1 MGRTARTNKIGL
13 TREDYK
19 GGKSTL
25 CQGCGHDSIS
35 NQIISTAYD
44 MGIAQHQIIKMSGI
58 GCSSKTPAYFLGRSH
73 GFNSVHGRMPSVVT
87 GALMGNTTLHCIA
100 VSGDG
105 DTGSIGF
112 GQFKHVIRRNV
123 PFVYV
128 IENNGVYGL
137 TKGQFSATADEGQY
151 LKYYGKN
158 QMPAID
164 LCLEAIIAGATF
176 VARSFSGDAK
186 QVQAL
191 LQAALHHKG
200 IAVIDIVSPCVT
212 FNNNEDSTKSYPY
225 GKEHQ
230 ISLHDIQVIAPDY
243 VDGKEEIVVGD
254 YDENEVIEVDMHD
267 GTIIQLKRLGKDH
280 DPRNRL
286 QAMQALEQSQR
297 ENLFITGL
305 IYYEE
310 PRPTLA
316 ETENVVPEALATLPE
331 EKLRPTPAQL
341 NDIMAKFM

>member
-1 MGRTARTNKIGL
+1 MGRTAKVNKVGL
-13 TREDYK
+13 SREEYK

-25 CQGCGHDSIS
+25 CPGCGHDSIS
-35 NQIISTAYD
+35 NQIISTAYE
-44 MGIAQHQIIKMSGI
+44 MGIEQHKIIKLSGI

-73 GFNSVHGRMPSVVT
+73 GFNSVHGRMPSVAT
-87 GALMGNTTLHCIA
+87 GALMGNPTLHAIA

-137 TKGQFSATADEGQY
+137 TKGQFSATADEGQV

-191 LQAALHHKG
+191 LQAALHHRG
-200 IAVIDIVSPCVT
+200 IAIVDIVSPCVT
-212 FNNNEDSTKSYPY
+212 FNNDETSTKSYPY

-230 ISLHDIQVIAPDY
+230 ISLHDIQVLAPDY
-243 VDGKEEIVVGD
+243 VDAKEEITIGD
-254 YDENEVIEVDMHD
+254 YDEGQVIKVDMHD
-267 GTIIQLKRLGKDH
+267 GTIVQLKRIGQDH
-280 DPRNRL
+280 DPRNR
-286 QAMQALEQSQR
+286 MQAITALEEAQR
-297 ENLFITGL
+297 DNLFITGL

-310 PRPTLA
+310 PRLTLA
-316 ETENVVPEALATLPE
+316 ETEDLIDAPLGKLPD
-331 EKLRPTPAQL
+331 EKLRPSQKVL
-341 NDIMAKFM
+341 EDVMARYR